1 MSSHDFRGRR
11 ALVTGA
17 GAGIGRA
24 LALRLASSGARVVAL
39 SRTQGHLDALKQEC
53 PSIETL
59 CLDLKCTSAIR
70 AEIRKL
76 GPVQLL
82 VNNAAACSLAP
93 AAEASEED
101 FDTLFS
107 VNVKAAMVI
116 SQEVA
121 KGLFENKL
129 QGSIVNISS
138 QAGQR
143 ALKDHLLYGATKAAL
158 DHMTKT
164 MALEFGPKGI
174 RVNAVSPTVVMTEM
188 GRLGWSDPAKAGPLL
203 ARIPQ
208 GRFAE
213 VEEVVSAVC
222 FLLSDASQMVNGH
235 ALPVDG
241 GFLAC

>member
-1 MSSHDFRGRR
+1 MSSYDFRGRR

-24 LALRLASSGARVVAL
+24 IALRLAGAGAHVVAL
-39 SRTQGHLDALKQEC
+39 SRTQGHLDSLKQEC
-53 PSIETL
+53 SSIETL
-59 CLDLKCTSAIR
+59 CLDLQRTSDVRAAIR
-70 AEIRKL
+70 NL
-76 GPVQLL
+76 GPVHLL
-82 VNNAAACSLAP
+82 VNNAATASLAP
-93 AAEASEED
+93 AVEATEED
-101 FDTLFS
+101 FDLLFN
-107 VNVKAAMVI
+107 VNVKAAMVV

-121 KGLFENKL
+121 KVLMDKNLK
-129 QGSIVNISS
+129 GSIVNLSS

-164 MALEFGPKGI
+164 MALEFGPKDI
-174 RVNAVSPTVVMTEM
+174 RVNAVSPTVVLTDM
-188 GRLGWSDPAKAGPLL
+188 GRLGWSDPAKAGPML

-213 VEEVVSAVC
+213 VEDVVDAVE
-222 FLLSDASQMVNGH
+222 FLLSDRSLMVNGH
-235 ALPVDG
+235 SLPVDG